1 MLPVAGDRRR
11 RNPSRP
17 YLLPLMKLAG
27 KVAIVTGAG
36 RGIGRAI
43 ALDLAREGCHV
54 VITSRTQTD
63 LESVAAEITALGVRA
78 LPLPLDLALAASIET
93 LVARTV
99 ADFGTIDILV
109 NNAAVLYASPLLS
122 AGVEEWDKTMTVNLR
137 CVFLLSQKVLA
148 LMKERRSGY
157 IINISSV
164 GALGAKP
171 DVAAY
176 CVSKSGLVALS
187 QSLYTVAKEFGVKV
201 STVYPGVTDTDM
213 VREANQDGALGGPEL
228 WMQPEDIA
236 NCVLFLLK
244 QSARVVVKDL
254 VPWAV
259 RYDRI

>member
-1 MLPVAGDRRR
+1 MQLT
-11 RNPSRP
+11 
-17 YLLPLMKLAG
+17 G

-43 ALDLAREGCHV
+43 ALDLARAGCHV
-54 VITSRTQTD
+54 VLTARTAKD
-63 LESVAAEITALGVRA
+63 LVSAATEISALGVRA
-78 LPLPLDLALAASIET
+78 LPLPLDLGLPADLDT
-93 LVARTV
+93 LVERTV
-99 ADFGTIDILV
+99 AEFGTVDILI
-109 NNAAVLYASPLLS
+109 NNAAVLYAAPLLS
-122 AGVEEWDKTMTVNLR
+122 ASVEEWDRTMTVNLR
-137 CVFLLSQKVLA
+137 SVFLLSQKVLT
-148 LMKERRSGY
+148 LMKGRRSGY

-187 QSLYTVAKEFGVKV
+187 QSLYTVAREFGVKV
-201 STVYPGVTDTDM
+201 STVYPGVTDTAM
-213 VREANQDGALGGPEL
+213 VREANHDGALGGPEL
-228 WMQPEDIA
+228 WMQPDDIA

-244 QSARVVVKDL
+244 QSDRVVIKDL